1 MFSYLFYSSAKL
13 PKEIKDEKVK
23 PPPILLFTPPPI
35 DAKKWDKCCMEFF
48 NDTSP
53 RTNDAAKA
61 YGDRVKSVARD
72 TECLVVDAFSLL
84 GGDHAEGDTHY
95 GKHLE
100 DGLHLNEFGN
110 RLLYDVS
117 VDQHSQRF

>member
-1 MFSYLFYSSAKL
+1 
-13 PKEIKDEKVK
+13 
-23 PPPILLFTPPPI
+23 
-35 DAKKWDKCCMEFF
+35 MEFF

-53 RTNDAAKA
+53 RTNSAAKA
-61 YGDRVKSVARD
+61 YGDRVKSVAKD
-72 TECLVVDAFSLL
+72 TNCFVVDAFSFL

-100 DGLHLNEFGN
+100 DGLHLNELGN

-117 VDQHSQRF
+117 VEKYSYQF